1 MHLENPAHFRS
12 FTKTGGLEIA
22 PRMTHQQ
29 SAPGVQSEHDLKMTS
44 GDIVQLHVSENM
56 QLGVKLCLCDER
68 VGHLYFRLLCLWAA
82 TDKWIKN
89 LATGT
94 YYQLNVQSVLTWFQ
108 AEKSCKQQG
117 ASLLSVSDPHQQA
130 FVSGRIPPGHILAE
144 KLFCPTEHR

>member
-1 MHLENPAHFRS
+1 MRSENPAHFPS
-12 FTKTGGLEIA
+12 ITKTVGLETA
-22 PRMTHQQ
+22 PHMTRQQ
-29 SAPGVQSEHDLKMTS
+29 SVPGVQLEQNLKMTS

-56 QLGVKLCLCDER
+56 QLSDKR
-68 VGHLYFRLLCLWAA
+68 VSRSYFRLLCLWAA

-89 LATGT
+89 LATGA

-130 FVSGRIPPGHILAE
+130 FVSGRIPPGHVLAE
-144 KLFCPTEHR
+144 